1 MNIFLKGV
9 LQEINTVIIPGLGA
23 LTITSAKTGDIYFMP
38 FLKHDDGRLASYIS
52 NKDGIEINEA
62 KKNIALFVEE
72 IKRKLDQNENYEM
85 EEFGRFFLNN
95 DGEVDF
101 QKWEDYQVVD
111 KSILAISKKK
121 KEAETKTPSENTK
134 EETTKKEEVIDKSAE
149 VISEV
154 NSNETVSE
162 PSIEMESI
170 TNDELIT
177 IISEEEEL
185 QLEKPESNATNSSLD
200 AILNNSELETSSTE
214 TEVITESNS
223 SNLNEDSP
231 KESQEVET
239 LVVKNVT
246 SDETKP
252 EEDSSKEED
261 ITKEEKPSKTS
272 DNIVEEIKEEKTLS
286 KKELALLKKEQIAK
300 EKAKLKEEKLL
311 LANEKKEAKLRAA
324 EEKRKLR
331 EEAKKKKEELKLEKV
346 KLAESKK
353 NTKKETTPASTEIPA
368 EKKKKSKVLVWVF
381 LGLLLS
387 GAAIWYT
394 LESRKHE
401 KIIIHEKTTIIK
413 KDNKEVIKKT
423 TTTKVVSKKKEEIVH
438 KEVVMKSKD
447 HSTNTTKVNN
457 SILTSKED
465 ISIKEVKTPVLKT
478 METPK
483 QTNTSPKTNV
493 VTPTQQSVSS
503 NTSKGATSPAY
514 VSKNRNIQ
522 VIAGSFKDKANA
534 ETLVSSLKTE
544 GFESAHLIEEEG
556 SFQVSLGSFST
567 LSESYQALK
576 KYKGDTW
583 IKKK

>member
-111 KSILAISKKK
+111 KSILATSKKK
-121 KEAETKTPSENTK
+121 KEAETKTPSEKTK
-134 EETTKKEEVIDKSAE
+134 EETTKKEEAIDKSTD
-149 VISEV
+149 VISGV
-154 NSNETVSE
+154 NSIETVSE
-162 PSIEMESI
+162 PSNEIESI
-170 TNDELIT
+170 TNNELIT
-177 IISEEEEL
+177 IISEKEEL
-185 QLEKPESNATNSSLD
+185 QLEKPESNESNSSLD
-200 AILNNSELETSSTE
+200 AILNKSEDETSTIELEVTE
-214 TEVITESNS
+214 DNKSNYV
-223 SNLNEDSP
+223 EDSFNP
-231 KESQEVET
+231 TEEVEA
-239 LVVKNVT
+239 LVVNDIT
-246 SDETKP
+246 SEATKP
-252 EEDSSKEED
+252 VEDSSKEED
-261 ITKEEKPSKTS
+261 ISVEEKPSKTS
-272 DNIVEEIKEEKTLS
+272 DNLKEEIKEEETLS

-311 LANEKKEAKLRAA
+311 LANEKKEAKLKAA

-331 EEAKKKKEELKLEKV
+331 EEASKKKEELKLEKV

-353 NTKKETTPASTEIPA
+353 NTKKETTPTSTEIPT

-381 LGLLLS
+381 LGLILS
-387 GAAIWYT
+387 GAAVWYT

-401 KIIIHEKTTIIK
+401 KIIIHEKTTITK

-447 HSTNTTKVNN
+447 HATNTTKVNN

-465 ISIKEVKTPVLKT
+465 ISAKEVKTPVLKT

-503 NTSKGATSPAY
+503 NTSKGASSPAY